1 MGVGVGYETEMG
13 DDRKKGDHH
22 IHSHPKFRLSY
33 CHKLAKEE
41 REKKEREF
49 TVVMPKVVIRD
60 NNV

>member
-1 MGVGVGYETEMG
+1 MGVGVGYQTEMG

-41 REKKEREF
+41 REKEREF